1 MIPDEILSHV
11 IYLYILRSE
20 NFKKK
25 KNKKKNTLKA
35 LILAQIHAFHKYH
48 TSINI
53 VGELTLQYQ

>member
-1 MIPDEILSHV
+1 MISDEIFSHL

-25 KNKKKNTLKA
+25 KKKKNTLKA

-48 TSINI
+48 TSVNI

>member
-1 MIPDEILSHV
+1 MISDEILSHV

-25 KNKKKNTLKA
+25 KKTLKA

-48 TSINI
+48 TSVNI